1 MALMAEL
8 YRAHKNDTRCKV
20 EMEVAARK
28 CRELHERGKA
38 TLSKEEHQ
46 EHKNKIR
53 EAENIADAA
62 LAALQGADK
71 NYDLE
76 AQRTNA
82 ICSSEEEDGMDTD
95 DSGPAAG
102 TGLRSGD
109 AAKERMKSR
118 LGKVLYVQNTAGFI

>member
-1 MALMAEL
+1 V
-8 YRAHKNDTRCKV
+8 DV
-20 EMEVAARK
+20 
-28 CRELHERGKA
+28 
-38 TLSKEEHQ
+38 
-46 EHKNKIR
+46 
-53 EAENIADAA
+53 A
-62 LAALQGADK
+62 LATLQGAKK